1 MKKNNAV
8 RRSDLP
14 KSAVWPVVL
23 LTAALAAGCGGSA
36 GVLHDVL
43 DEAEER
49 VDLVLES
56 NEDTEDEMN
65 EAAAME
71 LPPCPTEYEPPPLSA
86 GAPPYEGLVERPA
99 ELPAAAE
106 LNSIRSTHATMCR
119 GGEAS
124 LRAIPRLREQMQLQL
139 GDFSDYADALRDFI
153 DDDMTDEDIET
164 LSAEVDAVARARP
177 DEDDTLQLRYQR
189 LNDRVIELS
198 PLVREMARGARRPGA
213 GVRPGLIPHPDA
225 GESLTEILEPW
236 TTVINAHA
244 EAQAFFAVWNDYRR
258 RVYEGPDAEDPDQ
271 AAADWGPLTGVW
283 SGDYARAGRY
293 SRSETPRGVRITF
306 RADGGVDLHW
316 INDNCGALYQL
327 TSTSGA
333 FGRVTEYP
341 ETTGSCVY
349 NGAVM
354 TLERTGEDRMRF
366 GWTAPRYGAYAG
378 NLTRQ

>member
-1 MKKNNAV
+1 MQKNNAV

-56 NEDTEDEMN
+56 YEDTEDEMN
-65 EAAAME
+65 EAVAVE
-71 LPPCPTEYEPPPLSA
+71 LPPCPTEYEPPPLSQ
-86 GAPPYEGLVERPA
+86 GPPPYESLVERPA

-106 LNSIRSTHATMCR
+106 LSSIRSTHATMCR
-119 GGEAS
+119 GGEAA
-124 LRAIPRLREQMQLQL
+124 LRAIPGVREQMQLQL

-236 TTVINAHA
+236 TTVMNAHA
-244 EAQAFFAVWNDYRR
+244 EARAFFAVWNDYRR
-258 RVYEGPDAEDPDQ
+258 RIYESPDAEDPDQ

-306 RADGGVDLHW
+306 RADGAIDLHW
-316 INDNCGALYQL
+316 INDNCGARYQL

-366 GWTAPRYGAYAG
+366 NWRAPAYGAYAG
-378 NLTRQ
+378 NLTPQ